1 MEGGKMSKVHDV
13 TIAEAVEKMADWL
26 TRHYHQ
32 RDANLARDPVAVYA
46 QAQFE
51 PDEIHC
57 YQELNDWTREN
68 SEVAEVFPEHAA
80 AYDDLLAACK
90 AAVECVVAMCDR
102 IDEGCFSADC
112 LCTMPGK
119 TAHSQTYRDN
129 ELAMLTAAIAAARGG
144 E

>member
-1 MEGGKMSKVHDV
+1 MEGGKMSKVHVV
-13 TIAEAVEKMADWL
+13 TIAEAVETMTDWL
-26 TRHYHQ
+26 TRHYPE

-51 PDEIHC
+51 PNDVFC

-68 SEVAEVFPEHAA
+68 SEVAEVFPEYAA
-80 AYDDLLAACK
+80 AHADLLAACDAAAK
-90 AAVECVVAMCDR
+90 AIEAQIDS
-102 IDEGCFSADC
+102 IDERCAEIACYCG
-112 LCTMPGK
+112 MPGNEP
-119 TAHSQTYRDN
+119 HSQTYRDN

>member
-26 TRHYHQ
+26 TCHYHQ

-51 PDEIHC
+51 PNDVFC

-68 SEVAEVFPEHAA
+68 AEVVEVFPEYAA
-80 AYDDLLAACK
+80 AYADLLMACK
-90 AAVECVVAMCDR
+90 AALGTMDHWEFDAQE
-102 IDEGCFSADC
+102 DEREQ
-112 LCTMPGK
+112 L
-119 TAHSQTYRDN
+119 R
-129 ELAMLTAAIAAARGG
+129 AAIAAARGG